1 MNVIFDQI
9 NYTLYLFLKIFFF
22 KKKFYYIKIDNSISD
37 PLNFSNKLKDINIF
51 PLPIDKLKNIK
62 SSIFQE
68 NLIGNRESL
77 YKQSLQLI
85 SNKELFY
92 YSKLLE
98 LEDAKPKLRLIINDY
113 LYSFNYSLNSRIQI
127 WCSAK
132 ENEKK
137 FFVFFSYSFSAW
149 YFSFKKKNFY
159 KIIIP
164 LDIIRYFIYFFYIL
178 IKKIF
183 SIKINLNFYKKKIFT
198 KNSNSSKIAF
208 VVNKGLFYGKLYRK
222 SLYFLD
228 NTKSYLNK
236 KKLLFVNYDDL
247 IYSNPK
253 SLNWFNLKNQETNK
267 FKLFFKV
274 LLIMLRLVF
283 FRNIKNIKGWLLI
296 FRILYVYNKYLLLVK
311 KINFIKIALID
322 YDILCP
328 KLLILAFEK
337 NNIITIS
344 TQERYSL
351 SFYNNYSVVSDIYFT
366 SSNFITKHLSKS
378 KYYQVNHLITSGQY
392 RCDWLNNFLKIKK
405 KNKII
410 SAKKNILILGYHS
423 PKYWFESS
431 VDPLLNFNA
440 KKNFLI
446 DIINLSKK
454 YVDCNF
460 ILRFKDIDWF
470 NNKEFY
476 EYKKIFSNSKNLKLS
491 TNYKNDRYTYFLCA
505 NSDLVISTP
514 SSIADECIEV
524 GVPVIIHNYTH
535 NINKIF
541 PNSCIYSKM
550 EIMCNNYSQLDKKL
564 YNFLFLRNNKN
575 INKIKNKF
583 YNSSIKNVK
592 KFITSYVENELTKH
606 E

>member
-1 MNVIFDQI
+1 M
-9 NYTLYLFLKIFFF
+9 
-22 KKKFYYIKIDNSISD
+22 
-37 PLNFSNKLKDINIF
+37 
-51 PLPIDKLKNIK
+51 
-62 SSIFQE
+62 
-68 NLIGNRESL
+68 
-77 YKQSLQLI
+77 
-85 SNKELFY
+85 
-92 YSKLLE
+92 
-98 LEDAKPKLRLIINDY
+98 
-113 LYSFNYSLNSRIQI
+113 
-127 WCSAK
+127 
-132 ENEKK
+132 
-137 FFVFFSYSFSAW
+137 
-149 YFSFKKKNFY
+149 
-159 KIIIP
+159 
-164 LDIIRYFIYFFYIL
+164 DIIRYFIYFFYIL

-405 KNKII
+405 K
-410 SAKKNILILGYHS
+410 
-423 PKYWFESS
+423 
-431 VDPLLNFNA
+431 
-440 KKNFLI
+440 
-446 DIINLSKK
+446 
-454 YVDCNF
+454 
-460 ILRFKDIDWF
+460 
-470 NNKEFY
+470 
-476 EYKKIFSNSKNLKLS
+476 
-491 TNYKNDRYTYFLCA
+491 
-505 NSDLVISTP
+505 
-514 SSIADECIEV
+514 
-524 GVPVIIHNYTH
+524 
-535 NINKIF
+535 
-541 PNSCIYSKM
+541 
-550 EIMCNNYSQLDKKL
+550 
-564 YNFLFLRNNKN
+564 
-575 INKIKNKF
+575 IK
-583 YNSSIKNVK
+583 
-592 KFITSYVENELTKH
+592 
-606 E
+606 